1 MLSYEVPGLEEEARR
16 FRAQVS
22 KAGVSSILENKVH
35 DFLTNSA
42 VGKKMS
48 FDRNVWCDK
57 CERHIGI
64 TLCHG
69 DRRVAIEADGPSHFI
84 KTSSGTYELNG
95 RTRLR
100 NRLLEGAG
108 WHVVSVR
115 APESDSGVDK
125 RKLMGDLLAA
135 FKHGST

>member
-1 MLSYEVPGLEEEARR
+1 LEEEARR

-22 KAGVSSILENKVH
+22 KAETSSILENKVH
-35 DFLTNSA
+35 DFLTKSA

-69 DRRVAIEADGPSHFI
+69 DRRVAIEADGQSRFI

-100 NRLLEGAG
+100 NRLLEGAD
-108 WHVVSVR
+108 WHVISVR
-115 APESDSGVDK
+115 PLNNDFDFDEQ
-125 RKLMGDLLAA
+125 KLLENLLVLVE
-135 FKHGST
+135 